1 MNEFLRDYSDGY
13 EISISGE
20 ILTLGDQGLENLLK
34 AELPDYEPKNVDS
47 RIHAAI
53 HKFRRHNSSV
63 DDKRD
68 AVRSLADVFEYLR
81 PKLQSIIS
89 SKDEADLFNIANN
102 FSVRHHNDKQKN
114 EYDESIWLSWMFYFY
129 LATIHTI
136 IRKLK
141 KSNVALV

>member
-1 MNEFLRDYSDGY
+1 MF
-13 EISISGE
+13 
-20 ILTLGDQGLENLLK
+20 
-34 AELPDYEPKNVDS
+34 
-47 RIHAAI
+47 
-53 HKFRRHNSSV
+53 
-63 DDKRD
+63 
-68 AVRSLADVFEYLR
+68 FEYLR

-141 KSNVALV
+141 TSNVALV